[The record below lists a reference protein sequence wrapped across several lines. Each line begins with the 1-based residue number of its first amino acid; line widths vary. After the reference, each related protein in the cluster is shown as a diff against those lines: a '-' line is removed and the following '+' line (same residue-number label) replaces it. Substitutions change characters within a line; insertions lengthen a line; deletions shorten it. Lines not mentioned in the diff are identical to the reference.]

1 MGGGGGGGGGA
12 AGGGSGPLLAAATA
26 AAGAAPASAQAWAEA
41 GEELVL
47 SLAQP
52 HPGYDSR
59 PKGPRGAWGHEA
71 ADPREGHREGHRG
84 GHADSAPARRPLTPP
99 MAPHG
104 MLDERPPALR
114 PGAPAFFWQAL
125 QVAGLTE
132 LGLGS
137 NLITDHGALALAQ
150 ALEDEDATLTFLNL
164 GGNMIGD
171 RGAFAL
177 VRTSG
182 SDA

>member
-1 MGGGGGGGGGA
+1 MRG
-12 AGGGSGPLLAAATA
+12 
-26 AAGAAPASAQAWAEA
+26 AEA

-52 HPGYDSR
+52 HPGYDGR

-71 ADPREGHREGHRG
+71 AEPRDGHTG

-125 QVAGLTE
+125 QVRPCAAP
-132 LGLGS
+132 
-137 NLITDHGALALAQ
+137 ALSPVLCRSSSK
-150 ALEDEDATLTFLNL
+150 L
-164 GGNMIGD
+164 
-171 RGAFAL
+171 
-177 VRTSG
+177 
-182 SDA
+182 